1 MAKKRNYVIYNGR
14 KHYFES
20 EKEKK
25 ALLKKASK
33 TGRYTLQEGILTII
47 VVTAAQAEN
56 ISAECGKNYSRARKV
71 KENKQ

>member
-1 MAKKRNYVIYNGR
+1 MANKRNYVIYNGR
-14 KHYFES
+14 KHYFKS

-33 TGRYTLQEGILTII
+33 TGRYTLQEGVLTVI

-56 ISAECGKNYSRARKV
+56 ISAECGRNYANARKV
-71 KENKQ
+71 KENK